1 MATDSSLLA
10 EIERDVLDGRP
21 LADLLRKCIMLGGRS
36 GSQDLRDWASK
47 ELRGYQGNTDLP
59 PCRSVSA
66 PILIDAVTGNSWV
79 KGQSVPESGLP
90 DFVRDASLGNSVD
103 LRQGVGELEA
113 LVQQGQSSEHSIR
126 VSLPSAE
133 IIGEYFDRNSGN
145 PFQHT
150 DRVYWSIAPSAIHG
164 VIDNIRTTLTE
175 LVTELVASV
184 PRGQEVPTAEQA
196 DNAFN
201 VAVHGKKSQITITAP
216 QISGGSASTIDQRTA
231 GPAADPDP
239 AWWTLGRKMGAF
251 IVGMFIILGAIA
263 AIIAIYK

>member
-1 MATDSSLLA
+1 VRGSPRPAWTWGGPSCPGESR
-10 EIERDVLDGRP
+10 IRLD
-21 LADLLRKCIMLGGRS
+21 
-36 GSQDLRDWASK
+36 QF
-47 ELRGYQGNTDLP
+47 T
-59 PCRSVSA
+59 A
-66 PILIDAVTGNSWV
+66 PKW
-79 KGQSVPESGLP
+79 KPH
-90 DFVRDASLGNSVD
+90 F
-103 LRQGVGELEA
+103 
-113 LVQQGQSSEHSIR
+113 
-126 VSLPSAE
+126 
-133 IIGEYFDRNSGN
+133 GEYFDRNSGN

-175 LVTELVASV
+175 LVTELIASV

-239 AWWTLGRKMGAF
+239 AWWTLGRKIGAF

-263 AIIAIYK
+263 AIVAI